1 MGNNEETKSSKSD
14 KSSSP
19 VPPQDQTGVHVY
31 HPDWAAMHAYY
42 GPRVALPPY
51 YNSAVSSGHGPHPYM
66 WGPPQ
71 PMMPPYGPPYAAI
84 YSHGGVYG
92 HPAIPL
98 TPTPLAAETPKKSS
112 ANSDNGLVKKLKSF
126 EGLAMSIG
134 SGGDADSAD
143 DGTDKRS
150 SQSADSGDSSDEDQ
164 SGADKARR
172 KRSREGTSSN
182 GDGKSEVQGKVA
194 GEVDAAS
201 ENVSGGAIERPRATG
216 KLAAP
221 VNSPS
226 MSSSLDLKNSCMDA
240 NANPVSILQ
249 PGVVPPEA
257 WLQNERELKRERRK
271 QSNRES
277 ARRSRLRKQAETEEL
292 AKKVDS
298 LSAENRALKSEISQ
312 LTENS
317 DKLRLEN
324 ATLMERLENAQGVE
338 KAVESLGKFN
348 DNGLLSDKTENLLSR
363 VNNSGAVDRRS
374 EDEGEIYERKSNSGA
389 KLHQLLDSK
398 PRTDAV
404 AAG

>member
-1 MGNNEETKSSKSD
+1 MGNNEEMKPSKSE

-19 VPPQDQTGVHVY
+19 VTPDQTGIHVY
-31 HPDWAAMHAYY
+31 PDWAAMHAYY
-42 GPRVALPPY
+42 GPRVAVPPY

-92 HPAIPL
+92 HPAIPI

-134 SGGDADSAD
+134 SADADSAD
-143 DGTDKRS
+143 DGSDKRS
-150 SQSADSGDSSDEDQ
+150 SQSADTGVSSDGDQ
-164 SGADKARR
+164 SGADKAGR
-172 KRSREGTSSN
+172 KRSREGISSI
-182 GDGKSEVQGKVA
+182 GDGKSEVQAKGA

-201 ENVSGGAIERPRATG
+201 ENVSGGAIDHPSATG
-216 KLAAP
+216 KLVAP
-221 VNSPS
+221 VNPPS
-226 MSSSLDLKNSCMDA
+226 MSASLELKNYCMDA
-240 NANPVSILQ
+240 DANPVSILQ
-249 PGVVPPEA
+249 PGAVVPSES
-257 WLQNERELKRERRK
+257 WLPNERELKRERRK

-277 ARRSRLRKQAETEEL
+277 ARRSRLRKQAEAEEL

-298 LSAENRALKSEISQ
+298 LAAENVALKSEISR

-324 ATLMERLENAQGVE
+324 TTLMGRLGNAQGGE
-338 KAVESLGKFN
+338 KEVESLGKFN

-363 VNNSGAVDRRS
+363 VNNSSADDRRS

>member
-1 MGNNEETKSSKSD
+1 MGNNEETKSSKSE
-14 KSSSP
+14 KPSSP
-19 VPPQDQTGVHVY
+19 VTPDQTGIHVY
-31 HPDWAAMHAYY
+31 PDWAAMHAYY

-92 HPAIPL
+92 HPAIPI

-112 ANSDNGLVKKLKSF
+112 PNSDNGLVKKLKSF

-134 SGGDADSAD
+134 SADADSAD
-143 DGTDKRS
+143 DASDKRS
-150 SQSADSGDSSDEDQ
+150 SQSAYTGGSSDGDQ
-164 SGADKARR
+164 SGADKAGR
-172 KRSREGTSSN
+172 KRSREGISSI
-182 GDGKSEVQGKVA
+182 GDGKSEVQAKGAGK
-194 GEVDAAS
+194 VDAAS
-201 ENVSGGAIERPRATG
+201 ENVSGGAICHPSATG
-216 KLAAP
+216 KLVAP
-221 VNSPS
+221 VISPS
-226 MSSSLDLKNSCMDA
+226 ISASLELKNSCMDA
-240 NANPVSILQ
+240 DANPVSILQ
-249 PGVVPPEA
+249 PGAVVPSES

-292 AKKVDS
+292 AKKVDA
-298 LSAENRALKSEISQ
+298 LTADNVALKSEISR

-324 ATLMERLENAQGVE
+324 TTLMERLGNARGGE
-338 KAVESLGKFN
+338 KEVESLGKFN

-363 VNNSGAVDRRS
+363 VNNSGAIDRRS
-374 EDEGEIYERKSNSGA
+374 EDEGEIYERKSNAGA

>member
-1 MGNNEETKSSKSD
+1 MRNNEETKSSKSD

-19 VPPQDQTGVHVY
+19 ITPDQTGIHVY
-31 HPDWAAMHAYY
+31 PDWAAMHAYY

-71 PMMPPYGPPYAAI
+71 PMMPPYGAPYAAI

-112 ANSDNGLVKKLKSF
+112 ANSDNGLVKKFKSF

-134 SGGDADSAD
+134 SGDADSAD

-150 SQSADSGDSSDEDQ
+150 SQSEDTGGSSDGDQ
-164 SGADKARR
+164 SGADKATR
-172 KRSREGTSSN
+172 KRSREGTSSV
-182 GDGKSEVQGKVA
+182 GDGKSEVQAKVA

-201 ENVSGGAIERPRATG
+201 ENVSGGAIDCPSATG
-216 KLAAP
+216 KLVAS

-226 MSSSLDLKNSCMDA
+226 MSASLELKNSSMDA

-249 PGVVPPEA
+249 PGAVMPPEA
-257 WLQNERELKRERRK
+257 WLHSERELKRERRK

-298 LSAENRALKSEISQ
+298 LTVENMALKSEISR
-312 LTENS
+312 LTGNS

-324 ATLMERLENAQGVE
+324 ATLMERLENAQGRE
-338 KAVESLGKFN
+338 KEVESLGKFN
-348 DNGLLSDKTENLLSR
+348 DDGLLSDKTENLLSR
-363 VNNSGAVDRRS
+363 VNNSGAIDRRS
-374 EDEGEIYERKSNSGA
+374 EDEGEVYERKSNSGA

>member
-19 VPPQDQTGVHVY
+19 VTPDQTGIHVY
-31 HPDWAAMHAYY
+31 PDWTAMHAYY

-71 PMMPPYGPPYAAI
+71 PMMPPYGAPYAAI

-112 ANSDNGLVKKLKSF
+112 ANSANGLVKKLKSF
-126 EGLAMSIG
+126 DGLAMSIG
-134 SGGDADSAD
+134 SGDADSAD

-150 SQSADSGDSSDEDQ
+150 SQSSADSGGSSDGDQ
-164 SGADKARR
+164 SGGDKASR
-172 KRSREGTSSN
+172 KRSREGTSSI
-182 GDGKSEVQGKVA
+182 GDGKSEVQVKVA
-194 GEVDAAS
+194 GEVDGAS
-201 ENVSGGAIERPRATG
+201 ENVSGGAIERPSATG
-216 KLAAP
+216 KLVAP
-221 VNSPS
+221 VISPS
-226 MSSSLDLKNSCMDA
+226 MSSSLEFKNSCMDA

-249 PGVVPPEA
+249 PGAVVPTEA
-257 WLQNERELKRERRK
+257 WLHNEREQKRERRK

-298 LSAENRALKSEISQ
+298 LTAENVALKSEISR
-312 LTENS
+312 LTGNS

-324 ATLMERLENAQGVE
+324 TTLMERLENTRGGE
-338 KAVESLGKFN
+338 KAVDSLGKFN

-363 VNNSGAVDRRS
+363 VNNSGAIDRRN

>member
-1 MGNNEETKSSKSD
+1 MGNNEESKPSKSE

-19 VPPQDQTGVHVY
+19 VTPDQTGIHVY
-31 HPDWAAMHAYY
+31 PDWAAMHAYY
-42 GPRVALPPY
+42 GPRVAVPPY

-92 HPAIPL
+92 HPAIPI

-134 SGGDADSAD
+134 SADADSAD
-143 DGTDKRS
+143 DGSDKRS
-150 SQSADSGDSSDEDQ
+150 SQSADTAVSSDGDQ
-164 SGADKARR
+164 SGADKVGR
-172 KRSREGTSSN
+172 KRSREGISSIGN
-182 GDGKSEVQGKVA
+182 GNSEVQAKGA

-201 ENVSGGAIERPRATG
+201 ENVSGGAIDHPSATG
-216 KLAAP
+216 KLVAP
-221 VNSPS
+221 ANPPS
-226 MSSSLDLKNSCMDA
+226 MPASLELKNYHMDA
-240 NANPVSILQ
+240 DANPVSILQ
-249 PGVVPPEA
+249 PGAVVPSES
-257 WLQNERELKRERRK
+257 WLPNERELKREKRK

-277 ARRSRLRKQAETEEL
+277 ARRSRLRKQAEAEEL
-292 AKKVDS
+292 AKKVNS
-298 LSAENRALKSEISQ
+298 LTAENMALKSEISR

-324 ATLMERLENAQGVE
+324 TTLMGRLGNAQGGE
-338 KAVESLGKFN
+338 KEVESLGNKFN
-348 DNGLLSDKTENLLSR
+348 DDGLLSDKTENLLSR
-363 VNNSGAVDRRS
+363 VNNSSAIDRRS
-374 EDEGEIYERKSNSGA
+374 EDEGEIYERKSNSSA

>member
-1 MGNNEETKSSKSD
+1 MGNNEETKSSKSE
-14 KSSSP
+14 KPSSP
-19 VPPQDQTGVHVY
+19 VTPQDQTGIHVY
-31 HPDWAAMHAYY
+31 PDWAAMHAYY

-92 HPAIPL
+92 HPAIPI

-112 ANSDNGLVKKLKSF
+112 PNSDNGLVKKLKSF

-134 SGGDADSAD
+134 SADADSAD
-143 DGTDKRS
+143 DASDKRS
-150 SQSADSGDSSDEDQ
+150 SQSAYTGGSSDGDQ
-164 SGADKARR
+164 SGADKAGR
-172 KRSREGTSSN
+172 KRSREGISSI
-182 GDGKSEVQGKVA
+182 GDGKSEVQAKGAGK
-194 GEVDAAS
+194 VDAAS
-201 ENVSGGAIERPRATG
+201 ENVS
-216 KLAAP
+216 
-221 VNSPS
+221 
-226 MSSSLDLKNSCMDA
+226 D
-240 NANPVSILQ
+240 ANPVSILQ
-249 PGVVPPEA
+249 PGAVVPSES

-292 AKKVDS
+292 AKKVDA
-298 LSAENRALKSEISQ
+298 LTADNVALKSEISR

-324 ATLMERLENAQGVE
+324 TTLMERLGNARGGE
-338 KAVESLGKFN
+338 KEVESLGKFN

-363 VNNSGAVDRRS
+363 VNNSGAIDRRS
-374 EDEGEIYERKSNSGA
+374 EDEGEIYERKSNAGA

>member
-19 VPPQDQTGVHVY
+19 VTPQDQTGIHVY
-31 HPDWAAMHAYY
+31 PDWTAMHAYY

-71 PMMPPYGPPYAAI
+71 PMMPPYGAPYAAI

-112 ANSDNGLVKKLKSF
+112 ANSANGLVKKLKSF
-126 EGLAMSIG
+126 DGLAMSIG
-134 SGGDADSAD
+134 SGDADSAD

-150 SQSADSGDSSDEDQ
+150 SQSADSGGSSDGDQ
-164 SGADKARR
+164 SGGDKASR
-172 KRSREGTSSN
+172 KRSREGTSSI
-182 GDGKSEVQGKVA
+182 GDGKSEVQVKVA
-194 GEVDAAS
+194 GEVDGAS
-201 ENVSGGAIERPRATG
+201 ENVSGGAIERPSATG
-216 KLAAP
+216 KLVAP
-221 VNSPS
+221 VISPS
-226 MSSSLDLKNSCMDA
+226 MSSSLEFKNSCMDA

-249 PGVVPPEA
+249 PGAVVPTEA
-257 WLQNERELKRERRK
+257 WLHNEREQKRERRK

-298 LSAENRALKSEISQ
+298 LTAENVALKSEISR
-312 LTENS
+312 LTGNS

-324 ATLMERLENAQGVE
+324 TTLMERLENTRGGE
-338 KAVESLGKFN
+338 KAVDSLGKFN

-363 VNNSGAVDRRS
+363 VNNSGAIDRRN